1 MTYSHGE
8 TDEASLCPRARP
20 PGLEKQCATDKN
32 RRFSESERSGYV
44 RAKTQVLSRAESKTP
59 TSGSTGITQERPDW
73 SARGRPQRAPCSV
86 PSEATERGWRLRH
99 REGDKYR
106 CAACWAARDGR
117 RTTAS
122 ASRRRQ
128 RRDGGRNIWA
138 AGAARGVRS
147 AGEGRI
153 NGSDGT
159 NWAGVGITSHAA
171 ICVMVTGGRVFE
183 HALAGVGVW

>member
-1 MTYSHGE
+1 MSASAAARTGEAVCHGRE
-8 TDEASLCPRARP
+8 STFLRIRALGVCARLPLEPRH
-20 PGLEKQCATDKN
+20 T
-32 RRFSESERSGYV
+32 S
-44 RAKTQVLSRAESKTP
+44 AELKTP

-106 CAACWAARDGR
+106 CAAYWAARDGR

-171 ICVMVTGGRVFE
+171 ICVMVTRGRVFE